1 MGGRGSSISDTGYKV
16 THDGSVIT
24 YRFRSRGGV
33 TYYSSGNDRWAETPL
48 NLTKSQF
55 LARVKSN
62 GATVEKVKVKVGLT
76 KAEKAEREKILN
88 EAYAN
93 DKTFVKGSRAAR
105 KRNRAVNRARRSR
118 K

>member
-1 MGGRGSSISDTGYKV
+1 M
-16 THDGSVIT
+16 
-24 YRFRSRGGV
+24 
-33 TYYSSGNDRWAETPL
+33 
-48 NLTKSQF
+48 
-55 LARVKSN
+55 
-62 GATVEKVKVKVGLT
+62 KVGLT
-76 KAEKAEREKILN
+76 KAEQAEREKILN